1 MKFVSPHAALLAAS
15 QPARLGRK
23 NTMASLMLA
32 AARKVKAG
40 QAAERN
46 AWADRAGAGKTHFA
60 AVMGRALPARLGESE
75 EWTVQGCIA
84 LSPTSPRFN

>member
-23 NTMASLMLA
+23 DTMASLMLA

-46 AWADRAGAGKTHFA
+46 AWANRAGAGKTHFA
-60 AVMGRALPARLGESE
+60 AFRACTQMRK
-75 EWTVQGCIA
+75 
-84 LSPTSPRFN
+84 LSLTAYGV

>member
-60 AVMGRALPARLGESE
+60 ACCCEFLAEGTARRDGRGFMRVLEYIIIFLA
-75 EWTVQGCIA
+75 
-84 LSPTSPRFN
+84 